1 MNGSVLG
8 KAIVPACIAY
18 PVLLHLSILRGVTD
32 SGHLL
37 LLALPLIAGGSWAL
51 LRSVPARWRVPVL
64 LVLAGLVYALVQGRH
79 LHAGMI
85 AADGVWHASMNL
97 FLLWVF
103 GRTLAEGRVPLISQ
117 IARHLE
123 GGELSPAL
131 AAYTRKVTI
140 AWALFFAAQLLTSAL
155 LYGFAPLPAWSL
167 FINVL
172 NAPLI
177 ALMFAGEYV
186 IRIWRHP
193 GHARTSIAQVVD
205 AFSRNLRTSR
215 TEGR

>member
-1 MNGSVLG
+1 MNGGVLG
-8 KAIVPACIAY
+8 KAAVPACIAY
-18 PVLLHLSILRGVTD
+18 SVLLHLSILRGVTD

-37 LLALPLIAGGSWAL
+37 LLSLPLIAGASWAL

-64 LVLAGLVYALVQGRH
+64 LALAVLVCALVQGQH
-79 LHAGMI
+79 LRAGMI
-85 AADGVWHASMNL
+85 AADGMWHASMNL
-97 FLLWVF
+97 FLLWLF
-103 GRTLAEGRVPLISQ
+103 GRTLAEGRVPLVSQ
-117 IARHLE
+117 LARHFE

-155 LYGFAPLPAWSL
+155 LCGFAPLPVWSL

-193 GHARTSIAQVVD
+193 GHARASVAQVVD
-205 AFSRNLRTSR
+205 AFTRNLGTSR
-215 TEGR
+215 SEGR